1 MTRGEALSMIIDG
14 LDDVEQYDEALSVLR
29 TDTGAEEATTWK
41 AKYNDLSEKYAEEA
55 TAWKAKYNDLSEKYK
70 ARFKSEIMEQ
80 PKQALEKPTEEPV
93 VPEATPTLDSL
104 DFSAETE

>member
-1 MTRGEALSMIIDG
+1 MTREEALAMIIDA
-14 LDDVEQYDEALSVLR
+14 LDDVEQFDEALNVLR

-41 AKYNDLSEKYAEEA
+41 AKYNDLSEKY
-55 TAWKAKYNDLSEKYK
+55 KV
-70 ARFKSEIMEQ
+70 RFKSEIMEQ

>member
-1 MTRGEALSMIIDG
+1 MTREEALSMIIDA
-14 LDDVEQYDEALSVLR
+14 LDDVEQFDEALNVLR

-41 AKYNDLSEKYAEEA
+41 AKYNDLSEKY
-55 TAWKAKYNDLSEKYK
+55 KK
-70 ARFKSEIMEQ
+70 RFKSEIMEQ

>member
-1 MTRGEALSMIIDG
+1 MTREEALAMIIDA
-14 LDDVEQYDEALSVLR
+14 LDDVEQFDEALNVLR

-41 AKYNDLSEKYAEEA
+41 AKYNDLSEKY
-55 TAWKAKYNDLSEKYK
+55 K
-70 ARFKSEIMEQ
+70 ARFKSEIMAQ
-80 PKQALEKPTEEPV
+80 PTQALEKPTEEPI

>member
-1 MTRGEALSMIIDG
+1 MTREEALSMIIDA
-14 LDDVEQYDEALSVLR
+14 LDDVEQFDEALNVLR

-41 AKYNDLSEKYAEEA
+41 AKYNDLSEKY
-55 TAWKAKYNDLSEKYK
+55 K
-70 ARFKSEIMEQ
+70 ARFKADSMEQ
-80 PKQALEKPTEEPV
+80 PAQALEKPAEESV